1 MVSFILAIF
10 LLNKKGEF
18 SMNKLKKVLASLML
32 LFTLSGQLAPSVQV
46 FAEEASKTEVSSTH
60 AAEKEE
66 KETKATKESSQTKE
80 TTERTTTEE
89 EKDIDKP
96 EIGESQ
102 NSNDSPKVEEE
113 TDVNEQLAKVL
124 KDYGYYMTTD
134 GKFLSSTNESVRDNW
149 SEFLGKVQDLCSESQ
164 IAKRALSIVP
174 YAGVSIFVDQN
185 YSIPTVSWD
194 YSNGIH
200 ETGFYAKRDAAG
212 GMLWCV
218 APGNPLNFGENS
230 GYTTEER
237 DQQNLLIASLIA
249 YWGYETQPSVE
260 NAFYTEHH
268 IQNMG
273 TGVSTSNIQDPSGR
287 VSQAGFDAWIKETN
301 RKINSFLTK
310 PSFSDK
316 TYTMKKGETLRIDDT
331 NSSLWAYKISDNTAN
346 LQASIDGNTL
356 VLKATGD
363 VKDGGVQVAYNVDPN
378 YRGANLV
385 YRHPY
390 SQELLK
396 ARIKDPVYSTINVKI
411 QKEGKLLL
419 KKVDDTGKAIAG
431 AEFNLTANGKITKAT
446 TNSSGELSTPDYN
459 VGTVIQYE
467 ETKAPVGHYIDP
479 ATSKGSVTLKEGT
492 NTIKVT
498 NPRFANLTLI
508 KKNDKGV
515 NLEGVK
521 FNLTYNGKTHEAVS
535 DEDGKMFV
543 KGLKAGTKVEWEEVA
558 TVAGHY
564 IDPENSKG
572 SIVVK
577 SGENTINVNNPTL
590 NFGMDSQASNADG
603 QQFVNPSKN
612 QELVEQVMIE
622 AHQAPANAK
631 LRLTTDFVE
640 FGTGNLL
647 GEESLKQV
655 TEFEAIQARFVKSI
669 GLNFDATNMHG
680 KKGVFTNVLEY
691 FNPSTDEWEE
701 VARHDDLNNEAEAIQ
716 IVKPEIHTEMFFYDQ
731 NNKETKLTDP
741 LAKVKGYD
749 RVFYKNLIAGQTYIF
764 DLSMMNR
771 ETGKEFKDPNGKTI
785 TGTITVVAGKD
796 GKVTSKINAKEYYE
810 NLAKEEADKS
820 TEEDKDG
827 ENPDTEEPTDTPEVK
842 ATEEASDTENPAE
855 ETEEPT
861 EYTPLVDVELLTG
874 YVDVPFEANLS
885 AANSK
890 ILVAYEQVSNNET
903 PVAEHKDI
911 KDEKQTGSVRN
922 PNIGTKALVDGKI
935 EVTTDGKVTLTD
947 EISYKDLTPNV
958 EYEAKLVWM
967 DARTKKPV
975 VIDGKEL
982 TTTIKF
988 TPKES
993 NGLVIVKIEDVSIQQ
1008 LFGNDSKFSLVAFE
1022 EVLSNGEK
1030 IAEHKDI
1037 KDKGQTITI
1046 NKPVKPVTP
1055 TSTTVTRTTLPQTAG
1070 MLTNKFVWIAALAL
1084 VAGAIFLLKNRKES
1098 QEK

>member
-46 FAEEASKTEVSSTH
+46 FAEEVSKTEVSGTR
-60 AAEKEE
+60 ATENEE

-80 TTERTTTEE
+80 TTESTTTEE

-149 SEFLGKVQDLCSESQ
+149 SEFLGKVQDLRSESK

-396 ARIKDPVYSTINVKI
+396 ARIKDPVYSTINIKI

-431 AEFNLTANGKITKAT
+431 AEFNLTANGKTTKAT

-459 VGTVIQYE
+459 IGTVVDFE
-467 ETKAPVGHYIDP
+467 ETKAPAGHYIDP

-498 NPRFANLTLI
+498 NPRFANLTLV
-508 KKNDKGV
+508 KKNDKGK
-515 NLEGVK
+515 NLEGVTFK
-521 FNLTYNGKTHEAVS
+521 LNYGNKDYTVKTDKDGQIKVTNTLKNNDKVS
-535 DEDGKMFV
+535 Y
-543 KGLKAGTKVEWEEVA
+543 EEVE
-558 TVAGHY
+558 TLKGHY
-564 IDPENSKG
+564 IDPETSKG
-572 SIVVK
+572 EITVK
-577 SGENTINVNNPTL
+577 SGENTLNINNPTL
-590 NFGMDSQASNADG
+590 NFGMTSQAGNTDRE
-603 QQFVNPSKN
+603 QFINPAKD
-612 QELVEQVMIE
+612 QELIDEVMIE
-622 AHQAPANAK
+622 AHQAPTNAK

-640 FGTGNLL
+640 FGTGKEL
-647 GEESLKQV
+647 GKESLKQV
-655 TEFEAIQARFVKSI
+655 TEFEASQARFVKAV
-669 GLNFDATNMHG
+669 GLKFDATNMHG

-691 FNPSTDEWEE
+691 YNPSTKEWEE
-701 VARHDDLNNEAEAIQ
+701 VARHDDLNNEDESIQ
-716 IVKPEIHTEMFFYDQ
+716 IVEPKIHTEFFWYDQ
-731 NNKETKLTDP
+731 NGKESKLTDP
-741 LAKVKGYD
+741 LAKVKGFD
-749 RVFYKNLIAGQTYIF
+749 RTHYENLISDKEYKF
-764 DLSMMNR
+764 DLALMNKDGK
-771 ETGKEFKDPNGKTI
+771 TPFTNPDGKEV
-785 TGTITVVAGKD
+785 TGTLTVIAGKD
-796 GKVTSKINAKEYYE
+796 GVVTSKVDAKEYYE
-810 NLAKEEADKS
+810 NLAKEEAEKEDSK
-820 TEEDKDG
+820 EETQGK
-827 ENPDTEEPTDTPEVK
+827 EEADVKPLSEEGQEEATDEEEAPEVQ
-842 ATEEASDTENPAE
+842 TEFSEVKP
-855 ETEEPT
+855 
-861 EYTPLVDVELLTG
+861 VELLTG

-885 AANSK
+885 VANGK
-890 ILVAYEQVSNNET
+890 EVVAYEQLSTNET
-903 PVAEHKDI
+903 PIAEHKDPDSEEQTGKI
-911 KDEKQTGSVRN
+911 RNPEISTKAMVNGEKQ
-922 PNIGTKALVDGKI
+922 
-935 EVTTDGKVTLTD
+935 VTTDGKIKFDDTV
-947 EISYKDLTPNV
+947 EYKDLTPGV
-958 EYEAKLVWM
+958 EYEMEMTIMVKDENAPLKLQDKEV
-967 DARTKKPV
+967 T
-975 VIDGKEL
+975 GKA
-982 TTTIKF
+982 KF
-988 TPKES
+988 TPEKE
-993 NGLVIVKIEDVSIQQ
+993 NGETTVTVEFDARE
-1008 LFGNDSKFSLVAFE
+1008 LFSKYGDSVDLVAFE
-1022 EVLSNGEK
+1022 KTTTNGEV
-1030 IAEHKDI
+1030 IAVHEDI
-1037 KDKGQTITI
+1037 NDSGQTVKI
-1046 NKPVKPVTP
+1046 NKPVVPAK
-1055 TSTTVTRTTLPQTAG
+1055 TTKTTLPQTAG
-1070 MLTNKFVWIAALAL
+1070 MLTNPYVLIVALAL
-1084 VAGAIFLLKNRKES
+1084 VAGAIFLFKNRKEG

>member
-1 MVSFILAIF
+1 
-10 LLNKKGEF
+10 
-18 SMNKLKKVLASLML
+18 MNKLKKVLASLML

-46 FAEEASKTEVSSTH
+46 FAEEVSKTEVSSTH
-60 AAEKEE
+60 AAENEE

-80 TTERTTTEE
+80 TTESTTTEE

-102 NSNDSPKVEEE
+102 NSNDSPKVQEE

-149 SEFLGKVQDLCSESQ
+149 SEFLGKVQDLRSESQ

-230 GYTTEER
+230 GFTTEER

-431 AEFNLTANGKITKAT
+431 AEFNLTADGKTTKAT

-459 VGTVIQYE
+459 VGTVVQYE
-467 ETKAPVGHYIDP
+467 ETKAPSGHYIDS

-508 KKNDKGV
+508 KKNDKGQ

-521 FNLTYNGKTHEAVS
+521 FNLTYDGKTHEAVS
-535 DEDGKMFV
+535 DEDGRMFV
-543 KGLKAGTKVEWEEVA
+543 KGLKAGTKVEWEETA
-558 TVAGHY
+558 TIAGHY

-572 SIVVK
+572 SLTVK

-590 NFGMDSQASNADG
+590 NIGMTSQATNTDG
-603 QQFVNPSKN
+603 EKFVNPAKD
-612 QELVEQVMIE
+612 QELREEVMIE
-622 AHQAPANAK
+622 AHQAPSNAK

-640 FGTGNLL
+640 FGTGKQL

-655 TEFEAIQARFVKSI
+655 TEFEATQSRFVLPV
-669 GLNFDATNMHG
+669 GLNFDATGMHG
-680 KKGVFTNVLEY
+680 KKGVFTNVLDY
-691 FNPSTDEWEE
+691 FNPSTQEWEE
-701 VARHDDLNNEAEAIQ
+701 AARHDDLFNEDEAIQ
-716 IVKPEIHTEMFFYDQ
+716 FVEPKIHTEFFFYDQ
-731 NNKETKLTDP
+731 NNKESKLTDP
-741 LAKVKGYD
+741 LSKVKGFD
-749 RVFYKNLIAGQTYIF
+749 RNYYENLISGKTYVF
-764 DLSMMNR
+764 DLALMDR
-771 ETGKEFKDPNGKTI
+771 ESDKPFTDPNGKEV
-785 TGTITVVAGKD
+785 TGTLTVVAGKD
-796 GKVTSKINAKEYYE
+796 GEVTSRVDAKEYYE
-810 NLAKEEADKS
+810 NLAKEEAEKEDSKGSDDAKEESKDKEES
-820 TEEDKDG
+820 EIKPLSAEESQEEATEG
-827 ENPDTEEPTDTPEVK
+827 EEEPQEVQTEFSEVK
-842 ATEEASDTENPAE
+842 A
-855 ETEEPT
+855 
-861 EYTPLVDVELLTG
+861 VELLTG
-874 YVDVPFEANLS
+874 YVDVPFEADLS
-885 AANSK
+885 VANGK
-890 ILVAYEQVSNNET
+890 VVVAYEQLSTNGT
-903 PVAEHKDI
+903 PVAEHKDP
-911 KDEKQTGSVRN
+911 DSEEQTGKIRN
-922 PNIGTKALVDGKI
+922 PEISTTALVNGEKEVTKDGKI
-935 EVTTDGKVTLTD
+935 IFEDVVD
-947 EISYKDLTPNV
+947 YKDATPGV
-958 EYEAKLVWM
+958 EYEMDMTVMVKDENAPLNLQDKEVTGKGTFTPEKENGKTTVKVEFEAKDLFSKYGDSVDLVAFEKLSTNGEVIAVHE
-967 DARTKKPV
+967 DINDKGQTVTIKKPV
-975 VIDGKEL
+975 V
-982 TTTIKF
+982 
-988 TPKES
+988 
-993 NGLVIVKIEDVSIQQ
+993 
-1008 LFGNDSKFSLVAFE
+1008 
-1022 EVLSNGEK
+1022 
-1030 IAEHKDI
+1030 
-1037 KDKGQTITI
+1037 
-1046 NKPVKPVTP
+1046 PVKPGKTY
-1055 TSTTVTRTTLPQTAG
+1055 SSLPQTSG
-1070 MLTNKFVWIAALAL
+1070 ILTNKYVWIAALAL
-1084 VAGAIFLLKNRKES
+1084 IAGAIFLLKNRKEG

>member
-1 MVSFILAIF
+1 
-10 LLNKKGEF
+10 
-18 SMNKLKKVLASLML
+18 ML

-46 FAEEASKTEVSSTH
+46 FAEETLKTEVSSNVVVN
-60 AAEKEE
+60 KEE
-66 KETKATKESSQTKE
+66 KESKVSKVSNSSQEKE
-80 TTERTTTEE
+80 TSESTTPS
-89 EKDIDKP
+89 EKQDVDKP

-102 NSNDSPKVEEE
+102 NSNDSPKVEKD

-134 GKFLSSTNESVRDNW
+134 GQFLSATNESVRENW
-149 SEFLGKVQDLCSESQ
+149 SEFLDKVQELRSQ
-164 IAKRALSIVP
+164 SNRAKRALSIVP

-200 ETGFYAKRDAAG
+200 EQGYYAKRDASG

-273 TGVSTSNIQDPSGR
+273 TGVATSNIKDSSGR
-287 VSQAGFDAWIKETN
+287 VSQAGFEAWIKETN

-310 PSFSDK
+310 PSFNSK
-316 TYTMKKGETLRIDDT
+316 TYTMKKGETLRIEDT

-378 YRGANLV
+378 YKGANLV

-431 AEFNLTANGKITKAT
+431 AEFKLAANDKTTKAT
-446 TNSSGELSTPDYN
+446 TNVNGELSTPDYN
-459 VGTVIQYE
+459 VGTVVQYE
-467 ETKAPVGHYIDP
+467 ETKAPAGHYIDP
-479 ATSKGSVTLKEGT
+479 ATSKGSVTIKEGT
-492 NTIKVT
+492 NIIKVT
-498 NPRFANLTLI
+498 NPRFANLTLV
-508 KKNDKGV
+508 KTDDKG
-515 NLEGVK
+515 NKIEGAK
-521 FNLTYNGKTHEAVS
+521 FKLTYDGKTHEAIS
-535 DEDGKMFV
+535 AKDGTMSV
-543 KGLKAGTKVEWEEVA
+543 KGLKAGMRVDWEEIA
-558 TVAGHY
+558 TIKGHY
-564 IDPENSKG
+564 IDPEKSKG
-572 SIVVK
+572 SITVK

-590 NFGMDSQASNADG
+590 NFGMDSQASNTAG
-603 QQFVNPSKN
+603 QQFINPSKG
-612 QELVEQVMIE
+612 QKLVDQVMIE
-622 AHQAPANAK
+622 AHQAPANAQ

-640 FGTGNLL
+640 FGTGQQL
-647 GEESLKQV
+647 GEKSLKQV
-655 TEFEAIQARFVKSI
+655 TEFEAKQAKFVKAI
-669 GLNFDATNMHG
+669 NLDFDATNMHG

-691 FNPSTDEWEE
+691 YNPSTKEWEE
-701 VARHDDLNNEAEAIQ
+701 VARHDDLKNEAEAIQ
-716 IVKPEIHTEMFFYDQ
+716 IVKPEIHTELFFFDR

-741 LAKVKGYD
+741 LKQVKGFD
-749 RVFYKNLIAGQTYIF
+749 RVFYKNLIAGETYVF
-764 DLSMMNR
+764 DLAMMHR
-771 ETGKEFKDPNGKTI
+771 ETGKEFTDPSGKPV
-785 TGTITVVAGKD
+785 TGTLTVVAGKD

-810 NLAKEEADKS
+810 NLAKEEAEKESDKEKEETDS
-820 TEEDKDG
+820 KESGTTKPENKPEAKATDATEQG
-827 ENPDTEEPTDTPEVK
+827 TDTET
-842 ATEEASDTENPAE
+842 PAE

-874 YVDVPFEANLS
+874 SVDVPFVTNLS
-885 AANSK
+885 AAKGK
-890 ILVAYEQVSNNET
+890 IMVAGEQLSHNET
-903 PVAEHKDI
+903 PIAVEKDL
-911 KDEKQTGSVRN
+911 KNEKQTGKVRN
-922 PNIGTKALVDGKI
+922 PKIGTKALVNGKT

-947 EISYKDLTPNV
+947 EVAFEDLTPGV
-958 EYEAKLVWM
+958 EYEQKVTWM

-975 VIDGKEL
+975 MIDGKEL
-982 TTTIKF
+982 TSTIKF

-993 NGLVIVKIEDVSIQQ
+993 TGTVTVTIEDVAVQQ
-1008 LFGNDSKFSLVAFE
+1008 LFGKDSKFSLVAFE
-1022 EVLSNGEK
+1022 ETTSKSEK

-1037 KDKGQTITI
+1037 NDKGQTITI
-1046 NKPVKPVTP
+1046 IKPVTP
-1055 TSTTVTRTTLPQTAG
+1055 ATPTSYKPVGTLPQTSG
-1070 MLTNKFVWIAALAL
+1070 TLGNPFVWIVL
-1084 VAGAIFLLKNRKES
+1084 VLVIAAGAIFVSMKKKRHE
-1098 QEK
+1098 QQ

>member
-1 MVSFILAIF
+1 
-10 LLNKKGEF
+10 
-18 SMNKLKKVLASLML
+18 MNKLKKVLASLML

-46 FAEEASKTEVSSTH
+46 FAEEVSKTEVSSNH
-60 AAEKEE
+60 ATENEE

-80 TTERTTTEE
+80 TTESTTTEE

-149 SEFLGKVQDLCSESQ
+149 SEFLGKVQDLRSESK

-287 VSQAGFDAWIKETN
+287 VSQAGFEAWIKETN

-431 AEFNLTANGKITKAT
+431 AEFNLIAEGKTTKAT
-446 TNSSGELSTPDYN
+446 TNSNGELSTPDYN
-459 VGTVIQYE
+459 VGTVVQYE
-467 ETKAPVGHYIDP
+467 ETKAPAGHYIDP

-498 NPRFANLTLI
+498 NPRFANLTLV
-508 KKNDKGV
+508 KKNDKGK
-515 NLEGVK
+515 NLEGVTFK
-521 FNLTYNGKTHEAVS
+521 LNYGNKDYTVKTDKDGQIKVTNTLKNNDKVS
-535 DEDGKMFV
+535 Y
-543 KGLKAGTKVEWEEVA
+543 EEVA
-558 TVAGHY
+558 TLKGHY
-564 IDPENSKG
+564 IDPETSKG
-572 SIVVK
+572 EITVK
-577 SGENTINVNNPTL
+577 SGENTLNINNPTL
-590 NFGMDSQASNADG
+590 NFGMTSQAGNADRE
-603 QQFVNPSKN
+603 QFINPAKD
-612 QELVEQVMIE
+612 QELVDEVMIE
-622 AHQAPANAK
+622 AHQAPTNAK
-631 LRLTTDFVE
+631 LRLTTDLVE
-640 FGTGNLL
+640 FGTGEQL
-647 GEESLKQV
+647 GEVSLKQS
-655 TEFEAIQARFVKSI
+655 TEFEDEQARFVKAVA
-669 GLNFDATNMHG
+669 LNFDATNLHG

-691 FNPSTDEWEE
+691 FNPSTGEWEE
-701 VARHDDLNNEAEAIQ
+701 VARHDDVNNEDEAIQ
-716 IVKPEIHTEMFFYDQ
+716 IVEPKIHTEFFFYDQ
-731 NNKETKLTDP
+731 NGNESKLSDP

-749 RVFYKNLIAGQTYIF
+749 RVHYENLISGKEYKF
-764 DLSMMNR
+764 DLALMNKDGK
-771 ETGKEFKDPNGKTI
+771 TPFTNPDGKEV
-785 TGTITVVAGKD
+785 TGTLTVIAGKD
-796 GKVTSKINAKEYYE
+796 GVVTSKVDAKEYYE
-810 NLAKEEADKS
+810 NLAKEE
-820 TEEDKDG
+820 TEKEDTESKEEANIKPLSEEGQEATDG
-827 ENPDTEEPTDTPEVK
+827 EEEVPEVQ
-842 ATEEASDTENPAE
+842 
-855 ETEEPT
+855 T
-861 EYTPLVDVELLTG
+861 EYSEVKPVELLTG
-874 YVDVPFEANLS
+874 YVDVPFETNLS
-885 AANSK
+885 VANGK
-890 ILVAYEQVSNNET
+890 VVVAYEQLSTNET
-903 PVAEHKDI
+903 PIAEHKDPDSEEQTGKI
-911 KDEKQTGSVRN
+911 RNPEISTKAMVNGEKQVTTG
-922 PNIGTKALVDGKI
+922 GKI
-935 EVTTDGKVTLTD
+935 KFDDTVE
-947 EISYKDLTPNV
+947 YKDLTPGV
-958 EYEAKLVWM
+958 EYEMEMTIMVKDENAPLKLKDKEV
-967 DARTKKPV
+967 T
-975 VIDGKEL
+975 GKA
-982 TTTIKF
+982 KF
-988 TPKES
+988 TPEKE
-993 NGLVIVKIEDVSIQQ
+993 NGETTVTVEFDAKE
-1008 LFGNDSKFSLVAFE
+1008 LFSKYGDSVDLVAFE
-1022 EVLSNGEK
+1022 KTTTNGEV
-1030 IAEHKDI
+1030 IAVHEDI
-1037 KDKGQTITI
+1037 NDSGQTVKI
-1046 NKPVKPVTP
+1046 NKPVVPAK
-1055 TSTTVTRTTLPQTAG
+1055 TTKTTLPQTAG
-1070 MLTNKFVWIAALAL
+1070 MLTNPYVLIAALAL
-1084 VAGAIFLLKNRKES
+1084 VAGAIFLFKNRKEG